1 MVLEVFLVSSL
12 IEKGQGYSL
21 GNISGGLTKS
31 ASLHI
36 WHKKKSRLSQRHDRI
51 FCATMCSLV
60 HVMCTSN
67 NSDPWNERANP
78 WRPPA
83 PFARR
88 LGTTAKVEGRVDSWG
103 APATCRCD
111 VRRSHA
117 SAQWRLDTTR
127 VYPCR
132 AVRPLGVAPQR
143 SRPSF
148 MYPSTCAPYT
158 RRTCWRTNRVAAV
171 SVPGWRRLYRARAGA
186 SPPAQATSLTTR
198 LWGARPP
205 PTIHCLSTRK
215 CIRFVSTVFSYD
227 DRVNCHKTR
236 ICPGMHR
243 TWPTDIQKQQRSGM
257 GRQTSTHKISYHVKA
272 SQFTNLGTIPVIR
285 WQHT

>member
-12 IEKGQGYSL
+12 IQKGQGYSL

-36 WHKKKSRLSQRHDRI
+36 WHKKRSRLSQRHDRI

-67 NSDPWNERANP
+67 SSDPLERKSEPEAAAGT
-78 WRPPA
+78 A
-83 PFARR
+83 PLARR
-88 LGTTAKVEGRVDSWG
+88 LGTTASRR
-103 APATCRCD
+103 TCRLVGCARHLPM
-111 VRRSHA
+111 RREEEP

-143 SRPSF
+143 SRQSF

-171 SVPGWRRLYRARAGA
+171 SVPG
-186 SPPAQATSLTTR
+186 
-198 LWGARPP
+198 
-205 PTIHCLSTRK
+205 
-215 CIRFVSTVFSYD
+215 
-227 DRVNCHKTR
+227 
-236 ICPGMHR
+236 
-243 TWPTDIQKQQRSGM
+243 
-257 GRQTSTHKISYHVKA
+257 
-272 SQFTNLGTIPVIR
+272 
-285 WQHT
+285 